1 MNSIYLYCKILYKE
15 VNMKYA
21 FIVFVLLT
29 VLLSCSMR
37 RDKNENQSAVFY
49 PLEDTRLVS
58 DFTDYIDSIA
68 IIPLETSEQSYI
80 ASIQKILIAESG
92 KMVLWT
98 STGIMVFDSA
108 GDFLFTVGQ
117 IGRAPGEYLQL
128 YDICLDLAGREILAV
143 DCNNDVLHYSLLDG
157 RFLRKTTPQFPEKY
171 PNCIGIAPSCDGGFF
186 LFGCNPFQKEDFE
199 NTFYCLTQFDKNG
212 KYLKSYLSRKEYV
225 LPVSVMTQGIN
236 NSYWIRPQEGDNIC
250 YCLDSGYVKP
260 VYQLDFKDKYIP
272 YRYVPVTAE
281 HRFDVQKFINNSYY
295 KLPVYLHE
303 TERDFYFSAGGPG
316 ADDHFFVFD
325 KTTMKGLHW
334 LHDKKDKTPLLLIK
348 ASDAQFYYA
357 VFNDYG
363 DYTADSLPDNMEPL
377 KKYLIQKEKLFLDS
391 ENSMNPLLVKI
402 RFKM

>member
-37 RDKNENQSAVFY
+37 RDKNENQTAVFY

-108 GDFLFTVGQ
+108 GDFIFTVGQ

-128 YDICLDLAGREILAV
+128 YDICLDLSGREILAV

-171 PNCIGIAPSCDGGFF
+171 PNCIGISPSCDGGFL

-199 NTFYCLTQFDKNG
+199 N
-212 KYLKSYLSRKEYV
+212 
-225 LPVSVMTQGIN
+225 
-236 NSYWIRPQEGDNIC
+236 
-250 YCLDSGYVKP
+250 
-260 VYQLDFKDKYIP
+260 KYILL
-272 YRYVPVTAE
+272 
-281 HRFDVQKFINNSYY
+281 FDSV
-295 KLPVYLHE
+295 
-303 TERDFYFSAGGPG
+303 
-316 ADDHFFVFD
+316 
-325 KTTMKGLHW
+325 
-334 LHDKKDKTPLLLIK
+334 
-348 ASDAQFYYA
+348 
-357 VFNDYG
+357 
-363 DYTADSLPDNMEPL
+363 
-377 KKYLIQKEKLFLDS
+377 
-391 ENSMNPLLVKI
+391 
-402 RFKM
+402 